1 MKDLS
6 LFKKIYK
13 EHFKKFK
20 NISVPNKKLLI
31 CFSGI
36 PGSGKTYISKILEK
50 KYSGIRIRND
60 GIRQIIHN
68 LLKKEDEE
76 NPENL
81 DYVDP
86 ILEKYLFWLFLNY
99 SLENKLIILDSGIDR
114 RYKEIFSM
122 FKNKK
127 YTIFLIRIKTS
138 RKILEQRIFEKK
150 NCRDPHF
157 DREIKRWTL
166 EWKEFGK
173 KIKADI
179 VIENE
184 NKLNLKPL
192 FIKLDKLTKKE

>member
-50 KYSGIRIRND
+50 KYSGIRIRTD
-60 GIRQIIHN
+60 GIRKIIHN
-68 LLKKEDEE
+68 LLKKETEKHH
-76 NPENL
+76 ENL

-86 ILEKYLFWLFLNY
+86 ILKKYLSWLFLNY
-99 SLENKLIILDSGIDR
+99 SFANKLIILDKGIDR
-114 RYKEIFSM
+114 GYKEIFAM
-122 FKNKK
+122 FKKKK
-127 YTIFLIRIKTS
+127 YQMFIIRIKAS
-138 RKILEQRIFEKK
+138 QKILEKRIFEKK

-157 DREIKRWTL
+157 DSEIKRWTL

-173 KIKADI
+173 KIKPNLI
-179 VIENE
+179 IENE